1 MSNRLLQGL
10 GAILMAVL
18 IVATQAQASSS
29 TLENTEPNNTDASK
43 HEVEG
48 PLGLENSG
56 SIVERLKRDAESKD
70 YLFQFPGVNH
80 VLEPWYDFKADLKE
94 KNGFTFGTSFTT
106 FYQKASDT
114 IGPEDDAASYD
125 LDISGTWTFLGRET
139 SSPTMFGFD
148 FLRRDTLDT
157 ELPPQVLFTQFGSLY
172 STAAPFGETD
182 SSIGEFWIQQKFSNV
197 FGFRVGQVFPIT
209 AYDFFPFKNFRTDF
223 IDFNHVTN
231 AAIPLPANGF
241 GAFAVYRPHSKVML
255 RAGAHD
261 ANADTEEI
269 GFDTYEKG
277 ELFKIFEI
285 GFDTDLMPRAPGRPP
300 HGHIHV
306 SIWHQNE
313 REEVGIDS
321 GWGIAGT
328 ALQRFGRFT
337 PFVRYGYTN
346 HSDFGPT
353 SVKYMANA
361 GLVIDGI
368 FGQANDRIGVG
379 YTWTDPVNHRLD
391 DQSQIDMYYRVQ
403 ITPEIQFGPTYQIIL
418 DPVRNPEED
427 KVSVWGIRT
436 RIEF

>member
-1 MSNRLLQGL
+1 
-10 GAILMAVL
+10 
-18 IVATQAQASSS
+18 
-29 TLENTEPNNTDASK
+29 
-43 HEVEG
+43 
-48 PLGLENSG
+48 
-56 SIVERLKRDAESKD
+56 
-70 YLFQFPGVNH
+70 
-80 VLEPWYDFKADLKE
+80 
-94 KNGFTFGTSFTT
+94 
-106 FYQKASDT
+106 
-114 IGPEDDAASYD
+114 
-125 LDISGTWTFLGRET
+125 
-139 SSPTMFGFD
+139 
-148 FLRRDTLDT
+148 
-157 ELPPQVLFTQFGSLY
+157 
-172 STAAPFGETD
+172 
-182 SSIGEFWIQQKFSNV
+182 
-197 FGFRVGQVFPIT
+197 
-209 AYDFFPFKNFRTDF
+209 
-223 IDFNHVTN
+223 
-231 AAIPLPANGF
+231 
-241 GAFAVYRPHSKVML
+241 ML

-261 ANADTEEI
+261 ANADTEKI

-403 ITPEIQFGPTYQIIL
+403 ITPEIQFGPTYQIIF

-427 KVSVWGIRT
+427 KISVWGLRT